1 MSIKISIREIIAA
14 ILNEIKAALKEYAN
28 EAEVA
33 FKQRIKKLLIV
44 SIVSSVLM
52 ALGISL
58 AGSASLFILIG
69 SLRYLETSM
78 PAWQAWLTIGT
89 TSAIAAAALFIALFF
104 VLKKQLRT
112 TQTPIQ
118 PSPTTTNLRE
128 EPVEPATNE

>member
-1 MSIKISIREIIAA
+1 MSIKMSIREIIAA
-14 ILNEIKAALKEYAN
+14 ILNEIKAELKEYAN

-78 PAWQAWLTIGT
+78 PAWQAWLIIGT
-89 TSAIAAAALFIALFF
+89 TSAIAAAALFIALFL
-104 VLKKQLRT
+104 VLRKQLRT
-112 TQTPIQ
+112 TQTPNQ
-118 PSPTTTNLRE
+118 PSPTTTTLIK
-128 EPVEPATNE
+128 EPVEPARNE

>member
-1 MSIKISIREIIAA
+1 MSIKMSIREIIAA

-78 PAWQAWLTIGT
+78 PAWQAWLIIGT

-104 VLKKQLRT
+104 VLRKQLRT
-112 TQTPIQ
+112 TQTPNQ
-118 PSPTTTNLRE
+118 PSPTTTTLIK
-128 EPVEPATNE
+128 EPVEPARNE

>member
-1 MSIKISIREIIAA
+1 MSIKMSIREIIAA

-78 PAWQAWLTIGT
+78 PAWQAWLIIGT

-104 VLKKQLRT
+104 VLRKQLRT
-112 TQTPIQ
+112 TQTPNQ
-118 PSPTTTNLRE
+118 PSPTTATLIK
-128 EPVEPATNE
+128 EPVEPARNE

>member
-1 MSIKISIREIIAA
+1 MSIKMSIREIIAA

-78 PAWQAWLTIGT
+78 PAWQAWLIMGT

-104 VLKKQLRT
+104 VLRKQLRT

-118 PSPTTTNLRE
+118 PSPTNTTLRK

>member
-1 MSIKISIREIIAA
+1 MSFREIIAA
-14 ILNEIKAALKEYAN
+14 ILNEIKAALKEYAD

-33 FKQRIKKLLIV
+33 FKQRVKKLLIV

-78 PAWQAWLTIGT
+78 PAWQAWLIIGT
-89 TSAIAAAALFIALFF
+89 TSAFAAAALFIALFL
-104 VLKKQLRT
+104 VLRKQLRT
-112 TQTPIQ
+112 TQTSTQ
-118 PSPTTTNLRE
+118 PSPTTPTPRK
-128 EPVEPATNE
+128 EPVKPVTNK

>member
-1 MSIKISIREIIAA
+1 MSIREIIAA

-78 PAWQAWLTIGT
+78 PAWQAWLIIGT

-104 VLKKQLRT
+104 VLRKQLRT
-112 TQTPIQ
+112 TQTPNQ
-118 PSPTTTNLRE
+118 PSPTTATLIK
-128 EPVEPATNE
+128 EPVEPARNE